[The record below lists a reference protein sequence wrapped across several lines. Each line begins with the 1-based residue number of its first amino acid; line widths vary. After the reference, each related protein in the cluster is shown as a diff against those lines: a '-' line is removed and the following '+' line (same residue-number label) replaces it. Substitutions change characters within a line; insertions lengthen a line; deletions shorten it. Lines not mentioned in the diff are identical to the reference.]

1 LTGFRT
7 KIARFAILEARWMG
21 VNHPR
26 VLLCPEVQFQWRSGR
41 VEQPVVCSA
50 EMRPLSWV
58 KNLVVPAGR
67 KPRRIVFGP
76 FRGITMALSL
86 RHQAQIYLGLF
97 EREVHPWLG
106 RLSRGIHT
114 AIDIGADSGEY
125 TLFFLMRTDAARVL
139 AFEPNPEALPLL
151 RKNLQLNSLAESNRL
166 ELSPAMVGDAD
177 GAGKVRLDLLAGSMR
192 LPCFIKMDVDGAE
205 AEILKGAATLNGLG
219 GVRWL
224 IETHSKALECQCVEQ
239 LKAAGFETRIIR
251 NAWWRALIPELRP
264 IEHNRWLAAWKA

>member
-1 LTGFRT
+1 
-7 KIARFAILEARWMG
+7 
-21 VNHPR
+21 
-26 VLLCPEVQFQWRSGR
+26 
-41 VEQPVVCSA
+41 
-50 EMRPLSWV
+50 MRPLSWL

-76 FRGITMALSL
+76 FQGITMALSL
-86 RHQAQIYLGLF
+86 RHQTQIYLGLF
-97 EREVHPWLG
+97 EREVHPWLV
-106 RLSRGIHT
+106 RLSRAIHT

-125 TLFFLMRTDAARVL
+125 TLYFAMRTNAARVL
-139 AFEPNPEALPLL
+139 AFEPNPESLPQLQE
-151 RKNLQLNSLAESNRL
+151 NLKLNSLAESSRL
-166 ELSPAMVGDAD
+166 ELSTAMVGESD
-177 GAGKVRLDLLAGSMR
+177 GADKVSLDSLAGSMQ

-224 IETHSKALECQCVEQ
+224 IETHSKSLESQCLEQ

-251 NAWWRALIPELRP
+251 NAWWRTLIPELRP